1 LAQTVLHSDVTS
13 PSRAPDR
20 VLLVLGIAGVLLA
33 LAPLESTARSIA
45 ADTLQL
51 GRAESITDVRRDA
64 DGDMRP
70 DREGDTVTVAGR
82 ATAARGRLAVPMTN
96 LIALQDRT
104 AGIHALLPDGPTL
117 QRGDSVRVRGV
128 IDQAYGLTQLQGLD
142 YRVVD
147 GPSQVPTPIPLTV
160 TAAAAE
166 RYEGQLVRVR
176 ARLVTKGSNEGG
188 DTCTWLT
195 GRARPLPN

>member
-82 ATAARGRLAVPMTN
+82 ATAARGRLTVPMTN
-96 LIALQDRT
+96 LIVLQDRT

-147 GPSQVPTPIPLTV
+147 GPRRCP
-160 TAAAAE
+160 
-166 RYEGQLVRVR
+166 
-176 ARLVTKGSNEGG
+176 
-188 DTCTWLT
+188 
-195 GRARPLPN
+195 RPSR